1 MSVTRREFGQTVAA
15 AAVSM
20 SLESDGV
27 VAQSTNGATDLVDT
41 AGIRTTHGTPF
52 YRDRVPDRDAP
63 IVARTAW
70 CGQGRPAL

>member
-52 YRDRVPDRDAP
+52 YRDRDAP